1 MNTLAFCLR
10 QPAVGIAFTLLFYAL
25 AVVLHRRWRWIPPIV
40 AACIPI
46 VALLLLFHEPYAEYN
61 RGGSLL
67 TWLLGPA
74 TVGLAVPMHRNGQAL
89 RRSLPT
95 LALIVL
101 AGSVVGMA
109 TAGLT
114 AWLLG
119 APLPVVMSAVPK
131 SVTTP
136 IAIEVC
142 RELKGIPQITIAMVI
157 LAGVL
162 GASFGVLLLRLAGVR
177 EDRAVGA
184 AIGTAS
190 HGVGTASLVR
200 RSEMQTTVSSWAMA
214 AAGVFTS
221 LLAALLKLFLR

>member
-1 MNTLAFCLR
+1 MNSALWLGN
-10 QPAVGIAFTLLFYAL
+10 PAVSIALTMVCYAV

-40 AACIPI
+40 IACVPI
-46 VALLLLFHEPYAEYN
+46 ILLLLLFHQPYAEYK
-61 RGGSLL
+61 RGGDWL

-74 TVGLAVPMHRNGQAL
+74 TVGLAVPMYRYGERL
-89 RRSLPT
+89 RSSLPA
-95 LALIVL
+95 LAAIVL
-101 AGSVVGMA
+101 TGSVVGML

-119 APLPVVMSAVPK
+119 APMPVVMAMVPK

-142 RELKGIPQITIAMVI
+142 RELNGIPQITIATVI

-162 GASFGVLLLRLAGVR
+162 GASFGVPLLRMVGVR
-177 EDRAVGA
+177 DDRAIGSA
-184 AIGTAS
+184 MGTAS
-190 HGVGTASLVR
+190 HGIGTASLVR
-200 RSEMQTTVSSWAMA
+200 RSEMQTAISSWAMA

-221 LLAALLKLFLR
+221 VLAALLKLCLR

>member
-1 MNTLAFCLR
+1 MSLEFVIKH
-10 QPAVGIAFTLLFYAL
+10 PVFSIAFTLLSYAL
-25 AVVLHRRWRWIPPIV
+25 ATTLHRRWRWIPPIV
-40 AACIPI
+40 AACVPI
-46 VALLLLFHEPYAEYN
+46 VALLLLSGEPYTEYK
-61 RGGSLL
+61 RGGDLL

-74 TVGLAVPMHRNGQAL
+74 TVGLAVPMYRHGKSL
-89 RRSLPT
+89 RRSLPR

-119 APLPVVMSAVPK
+119 APLPVVMSTVPK

-162 GASFGVLLLRLAGVR
+162 GASFGVPLLRLAGVR
-177 EDRAVGA
+177 DDRAIGA
-184 AIGTAS
+184 AIGTGS

-200 RSEMQTTVSSWAMA
+200 HSEMQAAVSSWAMA

>member
-1 MNTLAFCLR
+1 MISA
-10 QPAVGIAFTLLFYAL
+10 ASIALTVLFYAL
-25 AVVLHRRWRWIPPIV
+25 ALALHQRWRWIPPIV
-40 AACIPI
+40 AACAPI
-46 VALLLLFHEPYAEYN
+46 VALLLLFHVPYPEYN
-61 RGGSLL
+61 RGGSSLV
-67 TWLLGPA
+67 WLLGPA
-74 TVGLAVPMHRNGQAL
+74 TVGLAVPMYRNGRAL
-89 RRSLPT
+89 RRSLPL
-95 LALIVL
+95 LALMVFC
-101 AGSVVGMA
+101 GSVVGMA

-119 APLPVVMSAVPK
+119 APLPVVMSTVPK

-162 GASFGVLLLRLAGVR
+162 GASFGPPLLRLAGVR
-177 EDRAVGA
+177 DDRAIGA
-184 AIGTAS
+184 AIGTGS

-200 RSEMQTTVSSWAMA
+200 RSEMQAAVSSWAMA
-214 AAGVFTS
+214 SAGVFTS